1 MPLDKSWIGRKG
13 GRARVVIE
21 RAPVTN
27 FARAVKDLNP
37 VYADRDAAK
46 AAGFEDI
53 PVPPTFLIGAG
64 FWGTYAEL
72 QPKDA
77 GVNPQVEVVGEYG
90 RLGGLLLHG
99 EQSFTYERPLKVG
112 DVLDLETE
120 IVDTYEKTG
129 GTGTMTF
136 TITDTTYRD
145 AETGELVATARNNF
159 INRRSS

>member
-13 GRARVVIE
+13 GRARIVIE

-27 FARAVKDLNP
+27 FARAVKDFNP
-37 VYADRDAAK
+37 VYANRDAAK

-64 FWGTYAEL
+64 YWGTHAEL
-72 QPKDA
+72 QPDDP
-77 GVNPQVEVVGEYG
+77 GTNPQVEVVGEYG
-90 RLGGLLLHG
+90 RMGGLLLHG

-120 IVDTYEKTG
+120 IIDTYEKTG

-145 AETGELVATARNNF
+145 AKTGELVATARNNF
-159 INRRSS
+159 INRRSN

>member
-1 MPLDKSWIGRKG
+1 MPLDKSWVGRKG
-13 GRARVVIE
+13 GRARIVIE
-21 RAPVTN
+21 RAPVAN
-27 FARAVKDLNP
+27 FARAVKDFNP
-37 VYADRDAAK
+37 VYANRDAAN
-46 AAGFEDI
+46 AAGFDDI
-53 PVPPTFLIGAG
+53 PVPPTYLIGASY
-64 FWGTYAEL
+64 WATYAEM
-72 QPKDA
+72 QPGDP

-90 RLGGLLLHG
+90 RMGGLLLHG
-99 EQSFTYERPLKVG
+99 EQAFTFERPLKVG

-120 IVDTYEKTG
+120 IIDTYEKTG

>member
-13 GRARVVIE
+13 GRARIVIE
-21 RAPVTN
+21 RAPVAN
-27 FARAVKDLNP
+27 FARAVKDFNP

-46 AAGFEDI
+46 AAGFDDI
-53 PVPPTFLIGAG
+53 PVPPTFLIGASY
-64 FWGTYAEL
+64 WGTYAEL
-72 QPKDA
+72 QPKDNA
-77 GVNPQVEVVGEYG
+77 VNPQVEVVGEYG
-90 RLGGLLLHG
+90 KMGGLLLHG
-99 EQSFTYERPLKVG
+99 EQTFTYERPLKVG